1 MSGAATVAEQ
11 GHAADPSIRVA
22 VRPDPE
28 PPRSSALLALPL
40 ALLTLGLTYWT
51 VDIVSPALPDIHG
64 SLHLT
69 GAGAG
74 LVFAAFFGGRLVTNL
89 PAAML
94 VNRHGPRWT
103 AAIGAILLT
112 VGSIIAMVAGGPLT
126 LLPARGVQGV
136 GVACLATAGLLSVLR
151 ARPGRGAA
159 MTAFNLAS
167 GLGGSAGLISG
178 GLLTGA
184 VGWRGV
190 FALSAAIGAVVLA
203 GTFFSRERALPA
215 VATTSGGIDR
225 EPMEANADRQAL
237 GIALAANLLVYVNYS
252 IWVVS
257 LPLFAAERFHADAR
271 RIGSLLLVVN
281 VVHLSAAIPAGRVI
295 RHLGPSVA
303 LAGGFGLTA
312 LGLAGVLIVPSE
324 GWLLGPIMLYAVG
337 QVTGSS
343 AAGDLLLRR
352 GGGGGRAV
360 GFVRLTSDVGLV
372 AGPAGVGLLAD
383 IAGVSAPFGVL
394 AAIAMVAAVATWY
407 GATRHRPSA

>member
-1 MSGAATVAEQ
+1 VTGRATVAEREAQ
-11 GHAADPSIRVA
+11 PATVN
-22 VRPDPE
+22 PE
-28 PPRSSALLALPL
+28 RLPPHSPPSSALLALPL
-40 ALLTLGLTYWT
+40 ALVTLGLTYWT
-51 VDIVSPALPDIHG
+51 VDIVSPALPDIQG
-64 SLHLT
+64 SLDLT

-112 VGSIIAMVAGGPLT
+112 AGSLVAAVASGPLT

-159 MTAFNLAS
+159 MTAFNLAA

-178 GLLTGA
+178 GLLAGA

-190 FALSAAIGAVVLA
+190 FGLSAVIGAVVLA
-203 GTFFSRERALPA
+203 GAVLSRERARPA
-215 VATTSGGIDR
+215 VATDDAVTDGDSDGVTTGR
-225 EPMEANADRQAL
+225 RAL

-271 RIGSLLLVVN
+271 RIGSLLLLVN

-295 RHLGPSVA
+295 RHIGPSVS

-352 GGGGGRAV
+352 AGGGGRAV
-360 GFVRLTSDVGLV
+360 GFVRFTSDVGLV
-372 AGPAGVGLLAD
+372 AGPAGVGALAD
-383 IAGVSAPFGVL
+383 VAGVAAPFATL
-394 AAIAMVAAVATWY
+394 ATGAMMAAVITWY
-407 GATRHRPSA
+407 GATRHRH

>member
-1 MSGAATVAEQ
+1 MSTAGSVADGEQTTGPAPATPTASD
-11 GHAADPSIRVA
+11 ADLHPTA
-22 VRPDPE
+22 TM
-28 PPRSSALLALPL
+28 LGFPL
-40 ALLTLGLTYWT
+40 ALATLGLTYWT
-51 VDIVSPALPDIHG
+51 VDIVAPALPDIQS
-64 SLHLT
+64 SLALS

-74 LVFAAFFGGRLVTNL
+74 LVFAAFFSGRLVTNL
-89 PAAML
+89 PAAWL
-94 VNRHGPRWT
+94 VSRAGPRPT
-103 AAIGAILLT
+103 AAVGAALVLL
-112 VGSIIAMVAGGPLT
+112 GSLLAATAGGAT
-126 LLPARGVQGV
+126 SLLPARALQGV

-151 ARPGRGAA
+151 ARPGSGAA

-190 FALSAAIGAVVLA
+190 FVLSAAIGAVALA
-203 GTFFSRERALPA
+203 GTLFSRERARSVVTVDPA
-215 VATTSGGIDR
+215 L
-225 EPMEANADRQAL
+225 ADRSAGGVSAGGRAL
-237 GIALAANLLVYVNYS
+237 GTALVVNLLVYINYS

-257 LPLFAAERFHADAR
+257 LPLFAAERFDADAR

-281 VVHLSAAIPAGRVI
+281 VVHLSAAIPAGRLI
-295 RHLGPSVA
+295 RRVGASVA

-312 LGLAGVLIVPSE
+312 IGLAFVLIVPSE

-360 GFVRLTSDVGLV
+360 GFVRLTSDIGLV
-372 AGPAGVGLLAD
+372 AGPAGVGALAD
-383 IAGVSAPFGVL
+383 AAGVAAPF
-394 AAIAMVAAVATWY
+394 AALAAVAMIAAVSTWY
-407 GATRHRPSA
+407 GVTHRHA